1 MSSREKKTGEAVE
14 DRIVP
19 LAPKGKGRQRCPL
32 CKRPTVHQYRPFCSK
47 RCADVDLGH
56 WVIGTYK
63 IETDESP
70 DGGLDEV

>member
-1 MSSREKKTGEAVE
+1 MSRRPAGKTGAAD

-32 CKRPTVHQYRPFCSK
+32 CDRPTVHLYRPFCSR

-56 WVIGTYK
+56 WIIGSYR
-63 IETDESP
+63 IETEEPP
-70 DGGLDEV
+70 DGDEDET